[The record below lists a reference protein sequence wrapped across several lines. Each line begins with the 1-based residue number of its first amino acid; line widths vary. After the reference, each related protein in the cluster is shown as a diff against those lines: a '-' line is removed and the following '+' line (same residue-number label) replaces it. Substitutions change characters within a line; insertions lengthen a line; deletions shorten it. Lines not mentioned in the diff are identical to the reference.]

1 MKKLLLF
8 DVDGTLVES
17 GQNISEH
24 MATLLTCLQV
34 NGYELG
40 IVGGGKLEKILEQF
54 NKKICF
60 THYYTEC
67 GCVYHKNISPKNSL
81 NLTEVYK
88 KNIRNHPQYEN
99 INNLIKLAMNFISM
113 VDYTISGHF
122 IDLRNGI
129 IYISLIGL
137 SATQRERQYFLD
149 IDKEYKYR
157 EKLFNLL
164 TDTATKMSKKN
175 NNNISIVYGGSVGI
189 AIYPEEYDKVQ
200 IMESIDISNYS
211 TIYYFGDKYLED
223 GNDYKLLNH
232 EYIIS
237 RRIDNIEQTE
247 QLLKNMLVI

>member
-24 MATLLTCLQV
+24 MAILLNCLQV

-54 NKKICF
+54 NNKVFF

-67 GCVYHKNISPKNSL
+67 GCVYHKNIGPINSL
-81 NLTEVYK
+81 NLKEIYK
-88 KNIRNHPQYEN
+88 KNIRCHPQYLK
-99 INNLIKLAMNFISM
+99 INKLVKLAMNFIST

-149 IDKEYKYR
+149 LDKTHKYR
-157 EKLFNLL
+157 ERLYNDL
-164 TDTATKMSKKN
+164 TNETAKMWTKN
-175 NNNISIVYGGSVGI
+175 NNNISVVYGGSVGI

-200 IMESIDISNYS
+200 ILESIKMDEWS

-223 GNDYKLLNH
+223 GNDYKLLNN
-232 EYIIS
+232 EYIIP
-237 RRIDNIEQTE
+237 RRIDTIEQTE
-247 QLLKNMLVI
+247 TLLKNMLVI